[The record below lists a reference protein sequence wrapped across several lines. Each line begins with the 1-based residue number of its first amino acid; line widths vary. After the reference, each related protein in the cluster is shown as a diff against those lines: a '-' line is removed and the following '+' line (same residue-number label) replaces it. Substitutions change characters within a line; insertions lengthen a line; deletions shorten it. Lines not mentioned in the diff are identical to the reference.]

1 VQTICLLSNLFCF
14 LLFYKDA
21 YRIIRVE
28 RIENILIRNDK
39 THPHSYRMIAVF
51 VSLLKYSE
59 VSRFRLFLYYFF
71 CVAFFISDSFHETHE
86 IHPGARL

>member
-1 VQTICLLSNLFCF
+1 MI
-14 LLFYKDA
+14 KH
-21 YRIIRVE
+21 
-28 RIENILIRNDK
+28 ILIH
-39 THPHSYRMIAVF
+39 TALIAVF

-86 IHPGARL
+86 IHPAQGYNYKSVIIGANDKGESIRKFW